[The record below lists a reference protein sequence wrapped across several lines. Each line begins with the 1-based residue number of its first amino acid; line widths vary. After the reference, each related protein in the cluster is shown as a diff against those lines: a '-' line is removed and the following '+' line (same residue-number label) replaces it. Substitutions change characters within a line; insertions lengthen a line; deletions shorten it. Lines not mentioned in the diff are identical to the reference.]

1 MAWYSENDNL
11 LSIHIMLEQN
21 ITDNSELISWRNY
34 KLKPSERIYLQA
46 YYDNIDCRNGDTYL
60 FSLRRST
67 SLIDDPIYSID
78 ITYLVQQNQRSSA
91 NTIRTKIINLINNWW
106 LNSNMENKNNVI

>member
-1 MAWYSENDNL
+1 MAWYSEHDNL

-34 KLKPSERIYLQA
+34 KLKSSERIYLQA
-46 YYDNIDCRNGDTYL
+46 YYDNIDYRNGDTYL

-67 SLIDDPIYSID
+67 SLIDDPIYSVD
-78 ITYLVQQNQRSSA
+78 ITYLFQQNKRSSA
-91 NTIRTKIINLINNWW
+91 VVIRKKIINLINDWW
-106 LNSNMENKNNVI
+106 LSSNMENKDNVI